1 VGEIVGAALVAHVPT
16 IVMPEAERRALN
28 GGQDTT
34 LVAGLRRIR
43 AEHLDRLAPDTIVVF
58 DTHWFTTFEHCITA
72 HDRRSG
78 RFTSDELPRGMAGI
92 PYDYPGDPELAAAVA
107 AAAEQAPGTWVH
119 ASSDPYLPV
128 HYPTINLLGYL
139 RRGERWVSVGVCQ
152 TAEPADFLL
161 FGEVLARAVA
171 STSRRVVLL
180 ASGGMSHRFWPL
192 RQIREHE
199 ASDPAHV
206 ISAQARAADAEV
218 ISWLAAGNHRAVI
231 DGMPSYGRVAPEGFF
246 GHYLMMAGALGGRDC
261 TAPGAQC
268 SDYESAVG
276 TGQVDIWFDRPAAG
290 WASPAHP
297 APA

>member
-1 VGEIVGAALVAHVPT
+1 MGEIVGAALVAHVPT
-16 IVMPEAERRALN
+16 IVMPEAGRRALN

-58 DTHWFTTFEHCITA
+58 DTHWLTTFEHCISA

-78 RFTSDELPRGMAGI
+78 RFTSGELPRGMAGI

-107 AAAEQAPGTWVH
+107 AVAGQTPGTWVH

-139 RRGERWVSVGVCQ
+139 QRGERWVSVGVCQ
-152 TAEPADFLL
+152 TAEPADFLQ
-161 FGEVLARAVA
+161 FGAVLARAVA
-171 STSRRVVLL
+171 RAGRRVVLL

-199 ASDPAHV
+199 SSDPAHV
-206 ISAQARAADAEV
+206 ISARARAADAEV
-218 ISWLAAGNHRAVI
+218 IGWLAAGNHRAVI
-231 DGMPSYGRVAPEGFF
+231 DGMPSYGQVAPEGFF

-261 TAPGAQC
+261 TAPGVQC

-290 WASPAHP
+290 WTGSAAS
-297 APA
+297 